1 MEMKGKNEKKG
12 TKGIRLGIKPKI
24 LLFLTFVIVPFMA
37 LISGLIYQ
45 NSVRRSTHA
54 QIAHAESIV
63 SNMDTN
69 IDSYI
74 SELSVLANECNYS
87 YYLQQYLRA
96 ARKEEGGGAPKDAE
110 SLRENEM
117 IGALIETY
125 LQNRSDTTVI
135 SIYGKDNL
143 LIRRSIY
150 SVEGTEPDPEGT
162 DWYREA
168 VYRYGGICLSGPD
181 KMTGADREM
190 ALSSMIRNSED
201 GAFLGVIRVNFNLNR
216 LSEIV
221 DNTTVETDET
231 VGILNEKGELIY
243 EKSSGHRILNRAMLK
258 ALREA
263 DGLDKRNGSYR
274 PVELCGVKYHVTSV
288 TQPVTGWR
296 IVDLQPRESIL
307 REARNSILPME
318 VVVLLIFSVI
328 LILLNTLLNHVVDP
342 IVTLQKKMKLVT
354 LDNARLE
361 MPVQTN
367 DELGMLVRNF
377 NQMTDRIDKLSSQ
390 LIEEQKKKRQYEL
403 RALQAQINPH
413 FLYNTLDSIIWMAE
427 LQDPDVVPMTEALAR
442 LMRLALNKGREFIT
456 VEDEM
461 NYVRNYLLIQSM
473 RYQDKFDYQV
483 VTDEAVRNCI
493 TVKLIVQPLVENSIY
508 HGIKEKRG
516 KCHLE
521 VRAFRSGADVLFTV
535 QDDGK
540 GMDAETC
547 ARILTG
553 SGRNEKKGNQE
564 KGSGIGVFNVN
575 ERIQLEY
582 GPSYGVRYQSEP
594 GKGTLATIRIP
605 YVGKRNSSLVCDV
618 GEHREASPRKS
629 VPKNNIFAEEDK

>member
-1 MEMKGKNEKKG
+1 MGKRG
-12 TKGIRLGIKPKI
+12 LSLGIKPKI
-24 LLFLTFVIVPFMA
+24 LLFLTCVIVPFMA

-45 NSVRRSTHA
+45 NSIRRSAHA
-54 QIAHAESIV
+54 QVSHAENIV
-63 SNMDTN
+63 SNMDTS
-69 IDSYI
+69 IESYI
-74 SELSVLANECNYS
+74 SELSVLANECNYN
-87 YYLQQYLRA
+87 YDLQQYLRA
-96 ARKEEGGGAPKDAE
+96 VRSGENTDAAGLPRDPE
-110 SLRENEM
+110 SLHQNEIITARM
-117 IGALIETY
+117 ETY
-125 LQNRSDTTVI
+125 LQNRPDTTVI
-135 SIYGKDNL
+135 SIYGKNHL

-150 SVEGTEPDPEGT
+150 AVDDAESDPTGTE
-162 DWYREA
+162 WYRET
-168 VYRYGGICLSGPD
+168 VYRYGGICISGPD

-221 DNTTVETDET
+221 DNITVDEEET
-231 VGILNEKGELIY
+231 VGILNAKGELIY
-243 EKSSGHRILNRAMLK
+243 EKNSDSRILNQAMLK

-263 DGLDKRNGSYR
+263 KKENKLSSSYR
-274 PVELCGVKYHVTSV
+274 PVELCGEKYYAASV
-288 TQPVTGWR
+288 TQPVTGWT
-296 IVDLQPRESIL
+296 ILDLQPHDRIL
-307 REARNSILPME
+307 AAARNSILPME
-318 VVVLLIFSVI
+318 IVVLIIFSVI

-342 IVTLQKKMKLVT
+342 ILTLQKKMELVT
-354 LDNARLE
+354 LNNTRLE

-377 NQMTDRIDKLSSQ
+377 NEMTERIDKLSEQ

-427 LQDPDVVPMTEALAR
+427 LQDPDIVPMTEALAR
-442 LMRLALNKGREFIT
+442 LMRLSLNKGREFIT
-456 VEDEM
+456 AEDEM
-461 NYVRNYLLIQSM
+461 NYVRNYLIIQSM

-483 VTDEAVRNCI
+483 ITDEAVKNCI

-535 QDDGK
+535 RDDGK

-553 SGRNEKKGNQE
+553 AGRGEDTGS
-564 KGSGIGVFNVN
+564 GSGIGVVNVN

-582 GPSYGVRYQSEP
+582 GASYGVSYQSEP

-605 YVGKRNSSLVCDV
+605 YIDRRESTLACDV
-618 GEHREASPRKS
+618 GGSGNVQRDENTSTKQQSGDVEMH
-629 VPKNNIFAEEDK
+629 